1 LNDGEYT
8 IKAEI
13 TAIGSNIPEKEIFD
27 EFKGR
32 ITS

>member
-1 LNDGEYT
+1 VNGDYT
-8 IKAEI
+8 IRAEI
-13 TAIGSNIPEKEIFD
+13 TAIGNNIPEQEIFD